1 MNQRILG
8 AIFLIGGTTI
18 GAGMLAL
25 PMTSSNFGFYKSIGL
40 LVGMWLYMLIA
51 AIIMVEISH
60 GKGQSIAA
68 LSEKHLGKPAKLVAA
83 SSMLVLFWSLLWC
96 YISGGSSILHQELG
110 GAIPVPA
117 LIIGF
122 TVFLGVFVTMCTS
135 AVDYANRFVLFFKV
149 AIFAVIVAGILPF
162 VQTDNLAKVSTN
174 THFSF
179 YYAIPIYFTS
189 FAFHGSIPSL
199 ISYLDGNK
207 KSIYKSL
214 IIGSLLPLAG
224 FTLWQLITLGTLGG
238 TLTGT
243 EDVGVFIS
251 RLTEKSGNIYLSF
264 LTNAFALTGMASSFL
279 GVALG
284 LFDYISEWFGKK
296 SDLKTRINITTLTF
310 GLPLILAL
318 IYPKGFIA
326 ALGCAAVALSLL
338 AIVLP
343 CLVAFKEKN
352 SSSFFLNKGLI
363 AIMLLG
369 GLAIIAIEVIT
380 KS

>member
-25 PMTSSNFGFYKSIGL
+25 PMTSSHFGFYKSMVL
-40 LVGMWLYMLIA
+40 LAGMWLYMLIA

-68 LSEKHLGKPAKLVAA
+68 LSESRLGAPAKFVAA

-96 YISGGSSILHQELG
+96 YISGGSSILHQEVG
-110 GAIPVPA
+110 GAIPTSVLVIA
-117 LIIGF
+117 F
-122 TVFLGVFVTMCTS
+122 TLCLGVFVAMCTR
-135 AVDYANRFVLFFKV
+135 AVDYANRFVLFVKI
-149 AIFAVIVAGILPF
+149 AIFAIIVAGLLPF
-162 VQTDNLAKVSTN
+162 IQTENLAKATVNSE
-174 THFSF
+174 FSF
-179 YYAIPIYFTS
+179 HYAIPIYFTA
-189 FAFHGSIPSL
+189 FAFHGSIPTL

-207 KSIYKSL
+207 KNIYKSIL
-214 IIGSLLPLAG
+214 IGSLLPLVV

-243 EDVGVFIS
+243 EDVGVFIT
-251 RLTEKSGNIYLSF
+251 RLTEKTGNPYLAF
-264 LTNAFALTGMASSFL
+264 LTNAFALTGMATSFL
-279 GVALG
+279 GVSLG
-284 LFDYISEWFGKK
+284 LFDYISEWFKREN
-296 SDLKTRINITTLTF
+296 DIKTRLKVTTLTF

-318 IYPKGFIA
+318 IYPKGFIT

-338 AIVLP
+338 AVVLP
-343 CLVAFKEKN
+343 CLVALKEER
-352 SSSFFLNKGLI
+352 SSSFFLNKGLVLVI
-363 AIMLLG
+363 LLG
-369 GLAIIAIEVIT
+369 GVAVIAIEFIL

>member
-25 PMTSSNFGFYKSIGL
+25 PMTSSNFGFYKSMGL
-40 LVGMWLYMLIA
+40 LVGMWLYMLLA
-51 AIIMVEISH
+51 AFLMVEISH

-68 LSEKHLGKPAKLVAA
+68 LSESRLGKPAKFVAA

-96 YISGGSSILHQELG
+96 YISGGSSILSQEFNG
-110 GAIPVPA
+110 IIPTPLLV
-117 LIIGF
+117 IGF
-122 TVFLGVFVTMCTS
+122 TIFLGIFVTICTS
-135 AVDYANRFVLFFKV
+135 AVDYANRFVLFFKI
-149 AIFAVIVAGILPF
+149 AIFAIIVAGLLPF
-162 VQTDNLAKVSTN
+162 VQTENLAKVSMN
-174 THFSF
+174 TDFSF
-179 YYAIPIYFTS
+179 HYAIPIYFTS

-199 ISYLDGNK
+199 ITYLDGDK
-207 KSIYKSL
+207 KNIYKSL
-214 IIGSLLPLAG
+214 FIGSLLPLVV

-243 EDVGVFIS
+243 EDVGVFIA
-251 RLTEKSGNIYLSF
+251 RLTETSGNKYLSF

-284 LFDYISEWFGKK
+284 LFDYISEWFQKK
-296 SDLKTRINITTLTF
+296 NDIKTRLKITGFTF

-318 IYPKGFIA
+318 IYPNGFIA

-338 AIVLP
+338 AVVLP
-343 CLVAFKEKN
+343 CLVAFKEKG
-352 SSSFFLNKGLI
+352 SSSLLLNKGLLVLI
-363 AIMLLG
+363 LIG
-369 GLAIIAIEVIT
+369 GLVVIAIEIIV